1 MGAASPDPA
10 LGVARYAGQETLC
23 RGPNPCSSAIEL
35 SLLLQGEGVI
45 PVPRPVRSYG
55 SKMAPNT
62 ASKLATTDNMM
73 KTDFLFSPFSGFAR
87 MYTPA
92 VIHTTQA
99 KIQRIIFKIF
109 KTSS

>member
-1 MGAASPDPA
+1 
-10 LGVARYAGQETLC
+10 
-23 RGPNPCSSAIEL
+23 
-35 SLLLQGEGVI
+35 
-45 PVPRPVRSYG
+45 
-55 SKMAPNT
+55 MAPNT

-87 MYTPA
+87 MYAPA